1 MTRSKS
7 TIYALLAVLEAA
19 QRRKAGD
26 ESPLKAAE
34 FARQYRL
41 PRAYAGKMI
50 SQLVQA
56 KILASHRGPKGGFLL
71 GRQPRQITLG
81 QVVDAVK
88 GLEEDYTKAMP
99 AGTPRAFGRG
109 ILAALG
115 DATQRAQKSFGAVT
129 VDGFLKRCGRR

>member
-26 ESPLKAAE
+26 DTPLKAAE
-34 FARQYRL
+34 FAQQYRL

-56 KILASHRGPKGGFLL
+56 KILASLRGPNGGFLL
-71 GRQPRQITLG
+71 GRQPRQITLA
-81 QVVDAVK
+81 QVVDAVQ
-88 GLEEDYTKAMP
+88 GLEQNYAKAMP
-99 AGTPRAFGRG
+99 AGTPRAFRRG
-109 ILAALG
+109 ILAVMEN
-115 DATQRAQKSFGAVT
+115 ATQRAHKSFGSMT
-129 VDGFLKRCGRR
+129 VDSFLRRSGRR

>member
-26 ESPLKAAE
+26 DSPLKAAD

-41 PRAYAGKMI
+41 PRAYAGKMV

-56 KILASHRGPKGGFLL
+56 KVLASHRGPKGGFLL
-71 GRQPRQITLG
+71 GRQPRQITLA
-81 QVVDAVK
+81 QVVDAVQ
-88 GLEEDYTKAMP
+88 GLEQDYTKAMP
-99 AGTPRAFGRG
+99 AGTPKGFRRG
-109 ILAALG
+109 ILTALET
-115 DATQRAQKSFGAVT
+115 ATQRAQKSFGSVT
-129 VDGFLKRCGRR
+129 VDGFLKQYGRR